1 MAERARPAFTETADR
16 AKDHGTMRI
25 RDQEGEA
32 GFTIV
37 ELMTVI
43 LIIALLIAIALPT
56 YLGARQR
63 AADRA
68 IQTDMRTGLAAALAY
83 YSETA
88 SWDGFDA
95 TQAAREE
102 PRLTWVNGGAPAR
115 GEVSIHVHSDQDL
128 LLVGL
133 SSSHTYFCLAQVAT
147 SPATDT
153 SQGQTFAQ
161 VDTVAECNN
170 GW

>member
-1 MAERARPAFTETADR
+1 MDEARGEPRLADE
-16 AKDHGTMRI
+16 D
-25 RDQEGEA
+25 
-32 GFTIV
+32 GFTLI

-43 LIIALLIAIALPT
+43 LIIGLLIAIALPT

-68 IQTDMRTGLAAALAY
+68 AQTNMRTGLAAALAY
-83 YSETA
+83 YSE
-88 SWDGFDA
+88 SGDWDGFDS
-95 TQAAREE
+95 TQAALEE

-115 GEVSIHVHSDQDL
+115 GEVSIHVHAGQEL

-133 SSSHTYFCLAQVAT
+133 SSSRRYFCLAQVAG
-147 SPATDT
+147 SPQTAKG
-153 SQGQTFAQ
+153 QGPTFAS
-161 VDTVAECNN
+161 VDEMSECTN